1 MKTTNTETLGAA
13 LAVAI
18 EAAKEAGALL
28 LAERKREGGPRGG
41 GHHADV
47 DEEAERLIR
56 QRLLG
61 WKPGWGYRGEETGE
75 QELDRTGVFWLVD
88 PNDGT
93 SAYLKAWRGSAVS
106 IALIDGG
113 EPVLGVVFAFAAP
126 DDGGDLIAWAEGS
139 ALTRNGRSV
148 GRAPL
153 PDALDR
159 KTVVMLN
166 QDHEQHPEGSAEY
179 VRPGRFRCMPS
190 IAYRLALVAA
200 GDADA
205 TVATGGP
212 TDWDVAAG
220 HALLRG
226 AGGELV
232 DERGRPVRYG
242 RRFDGNVY
250 GGSEPVAVELS
261 RRGRA
266 RWESTPPRLISGLGL
281 AQPRWTGA
289 TVDTGLLRRAQGC
302 LLGQLAGDALGQLVE
317 FERANTI
324 ARKYPLGVRDLAD
337 GGAWDT
343 LAGQPTD
350 DSEMALT
357 LARALV
363 RDGAHDRDRMLRL
376 YSAWLESP
384 PFDVGGTTRAGIRGT
399 PRLESESNG
408 SLMRV
413 SPLGVWAHG
422 LDDAS
427 IAALARAESAVTHP
441 NAVCRDACAVFCVA
455 IAHGLR
461 GEGRREVYEA
471 ARRFAREGDACAAVR
486 AAVDAAE
493 SAPPADM
500 YEDMGHVTLAL
511 QNAFFQLLHA
521 ESLEEALVSTVGM
534 GGDTDTTAAIAG
546 ALLGAVM
553 GREAVPARWQ
563 RAVLSCRPM
572 AGSSGVRRPRP
583 ATYWPVDALV
593 LAERLVSAGPSA
605 APMRL

>member
-1 MKTTNTETLGAA
+1 MKTTNKETLGAA

-28 LAERKREGGPRGG
+28 LAERRREGGPRGG

-61 WKPGWGYRGEETGE
+61 WNPEWGYRGEETGE
-75 QELDRTGVFWLVD
+75 LALDRAGVFWLVD

-93 SAYLKAWRGSAVS
+93 RAYLEAWRGSAVS

-126 DDGGDLIAWAEGS
+126 DDGGDLVAWAEGA
-139 ALTRNGRSV
+139 ALTRNGRPV

-159 KTVVMLN
+159 TAVVMLN

-226 AGGELV
+226 VGGELV

-242 RRFDGNVY
+242 RCFGGNVY
-250 GGSEPVAVELS
+250 GGSEPVAIELS

-343 LAGQPTD
+343 LAGQATD

-363 RDGAHDRDRMLRL
+363 RDGAHDRDRMLGL
-376 YSAWLESP
+376 YAAWLESP

-413 SPLGVWAHG
+413 SPLGVWAHSM
-422 LDDAS
+422 DDAS

-493 SAPPADM
+493 GAPPADM
-500 YEDMGHVTLAL
+500 YEDMGHVTKAL
-511 QNAFFQLLHA
+511 QNALFQLLHA

-572 AGSSGVRRPRP
+572 AGLSGVRRPRP
-583 ATYWPVDALV
+583 ATYWPVDALL
-593 LAERLVSAGPSA
+593 LAERLVGAGPVA
-605 APMRL
+605 QPIRL